1 MDLLLI
7 GLGLGFVFG
16 LIIADIIRLIVS
28 TTLHVLLSPF
38 RWVIEAVFAIVWLVL
53 QGLALVGL
61 ITLLLL
67 VLG

>member
-7 GLGLGFVFG
+7 GLGLGFVLG

-38 RWVIEAVFAIVWLVL
+38 RWVIEAVFAIAWLIL